1 MSIVVTFGL
10 VGGIALSTLYTIA
23 SAFLNW
29 WPEAAVFKTF
39 AQQHQQFL
47 PKLPPH
53 VSLKIY
59 MRGLPFHFG
68 LGFFIGALAG
78 ALYVL
83 VKKALLRA

>member
-1 MSIVVTFGL
+1 MGIVVTLGL
-10 VGGIALSTLYTIA
+10 VGGIALSTLYTTA

-29 WPEAAVFKTF
+29 WPEAAVFKNF

-47 PKLPPH
+47 PKLPQH

-59 MRGLPFHFG
+59 IRGLPFHFG
-68 LGFFIGALAG
+68 LGFLVGALVG
-78 ALYVL
+78 VLYLL